1 MKEHEEW
8 LSRARSCL
16 ALARTQNADEIVR
29 EDLCF
34 QAQQSVEK
42 GLKALLI
49 FFGERPPRTHDLVSL
64 LHSVGKYAAIPEIIR
79 ETVILNDY
87 AVQMRYPGDYTPV
100 SEEELRE
107 AIRLAGGCYSWVFGI
122 IRKEHG

>member
-16 ALARTQNADEIVR
+16 ALARTRNADEIVR

-49 FFGERPPRTHDLVSL
+49 FFGASPPEN
-64 LHSVGKYAAIPEIIR
+64 P
-79 ETVILNDY
+79 
-87 AVQMRYPGDYTPV
+87 
-100 SEEELRE
+100 
-107 AIRLAGGCYSWVFGI
+107 
-122 IRKEHG
+122 